1 MKRNKIQKRR
11 AALVKLGM
19 GGLERGVTWHCI
31 NTCLR
36 RGPPPPQVENLRSD
50 TSRASETFPPENLYL
65 ETLLGTKYM
74 GLDGLLF

>member
-1 MKRNKIQKRR
+1 M
-11 AALVKLGM
+11 ALHKYVSSQG
-19 GGLERGVTWHCI
+19 T
-31 NTCLR
+31 
-36 RGPPPPQVENLRSD
+36 PPPQVENLRSD